1 MNPHSRLSQPWTIDK
16 TQIFPP
22 CAYNKCCKEKNIY
35 FLVRVSQVTLER
47 QVLPDLRVQL
57 GLLGSREQQ
66 EILVL
71 KAPRATVVLLVL
83 QELSV
88 ISGLKG
94 RLASWVRL
102 EPLDLKV
109 TGAPRELLEPRA
121 LMVPQDLLDLSD
133 LLVKQEPK
141 GRREV
146 KDQMGNLDQRVQPVI
161 GEHKEHL
168 EAQGPQEIKGHRDQL
183 GQPGLKEPRE
193 AQVSCNFLNYG
204 RMYCIMH

>member
-1 MNPHSRLSQPWTIDK
+1 M
-16 TQIFPP
+16 
-22 CAYNKCCKEKNIY
+22 
-35 FLVRVSQVTLER
+35 
-47 QVLPDLRVQL
+47 QL

-204 RMYCIMH
+204 RMYCIMALRIKCKVDGSIDPHIILIDRGMYSMHLRLWIAVCDCGFI